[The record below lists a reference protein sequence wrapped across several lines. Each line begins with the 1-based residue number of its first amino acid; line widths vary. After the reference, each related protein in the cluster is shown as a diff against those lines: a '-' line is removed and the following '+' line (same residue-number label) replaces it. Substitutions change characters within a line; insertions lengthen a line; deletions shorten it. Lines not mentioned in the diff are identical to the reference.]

1 MANYISEISWHV
13 TPFRA
18 QRWLDLWEPAAAKA
32 TNYGAES
39 WQIYRSVEDPLIFRQ
54 LTVWNDK
61 KDFEAYWYS
70 EEISERRE
78 EIIDLYVKPLLP
90 IWCTPI
96 ASG

>member
-1 MANYISEISWHV
+1 VGAGRGQGDEL
-13 TPFRA
+13 RCRELA
-18 QRWLDLWEPAAAKA
+18 DLPVGGRSFDLSPADCL
-32 TNYGAES
+32 E
-39 WQIYRSVEDPLIFRQ
+39 RH
-54 LTVWNDK
+54 
-61 KDFEAYWYS
+61 FEAYWYS

>member
-1 MANYISEISWHV
+1 MAHISEISWHV

-18 QRWLDLWEPAAAKA
+18 QKWLDLWEPAAAKA
-32 TNYGAES
+32 TEYGAES

-54 LTVWNDK
+54 VSVWNDK

-70 EEISERRE
+70 EEMSAHRE
-78 EIIDLYVKPLLP
+78 SIIDLYVKPLLP